1 VAASLAQ
8 LMGWQQS
15 MVGTVFV
22 AAATSLPEL
31 VVTMAALRL
40 GAVDLAVGNLF
51 GSNLVNLALLG
62 LMELLYLQGPMLETV
77 SRQHAGT
84 GVMAM
89 VMTGIAMAEMVYRP
103 RKKTLRW
110 MSIGAFALAFLY
122 VAHIF
127 LQMLAEK

>member
-1 VAASLAQ
+1 
-8 LMGWQQS
+8 
-15 MVGTVFV
+15 
-22 AAATSLPEL
+22 
-31 VVTMAALRL
+31 
-40 GAVDLAVGNLF
+40 
-51 GSNLVNLALLG
+51 
-62 LMELLYLQGPMLETV
+62 MELLYLQGPMLEMV

-103 RKKTLRW
+103 QKKTLRW

-122 VAHIF
+122 AAHIF